1 MKTRLPKRLM
11 ISCLIISPFFA
22 MAQQQFTES
31 NIGAKSTLNF
41 KTVSQRQQ
49 PNPDVATKSNS
60 FVANKLMQMQNL
72 QRTFVN
78 SPLLPKSKS
87 SGTKVDLPVDN
98 SSSNFSD
105 DDKLASSPVPLLSFQ
120 GSKENKSKIYPPDPS
135 GAVSA
140 DYVMQTNNQEYVI
153 TDKSGTLVLS
163 LPVDTFWN
171 GFSTSFPI
179 AYPHVE
185 YDNQRSHFY
194 VSTLGV
200 NVTSGNYCLMFGSSA
215 TADPTGNW
223 YLYSLDLGPDYIQDA
238 PQMGYSKRWFSIST
252 MQYDTA
258 APYNFNSS
266 GVYLMDVGKLGS
278 GTLTSIFSIDDINFF
293 SMSPVET
300 QDLNINS
307 HYLVSNLGSSVDT
320 GFLYLVHIGGTL
332 AAPTYVYDG
341 YITNAKPWS
350 STSVLGSQNGTTDQI
365 YLGNTKL
372 TGATMING
380 RIFTS
385 HTVYLPVT
393 TPTRAV
399 AQYWD
404 FTVST
409 LTVNQQGRVEDKNNV
424 KMYAYPSL
432 AVNANNDILLGYNT
446 FSATTYPSAS
456 YSYRNGADAAGKL
469 RKGKTYK
476 KGRASYFEGGSSG
489 ITYYWGS
496 YTSASLDPTDGSF
509 WTVQEYAEKPANK
522 WGTWWAHVDDVAFAA
537 MPEVDGQKT
546 VSVVNIAPNPA
557 KGNTTISW
565 NEDKVSAAKIQI
577 SNAQGIV
584 LITKELNTQK
594 GANSVS
600 INIGTLVSGF
610 YSVTI
615 YNGTDV
621 KKAQLMVR

>member
-11 ISCLIISPFFA
+11 IACLIISPFFTL
-22 MAQQQFTES
+22 AQKQFTES
-31 NIGAKSTLNF
+31 KVIAKSSLNF
-41 KTVSQRQQ
+41 KTISQRQQ
-49 PNPDVATKSNS
+49 PNTDAATE
-60 FVANKLMQMQNL
+60 ANPFIASKLKQILNL
-72 QRTFVN
+72 QKTFVN
-78 SPLLPKSKS
+78 SPLLPKGKS
-87 SGTKVDLPVDN
+87 AGSNITIPTDN
-98 SSSNFSD
+98 SVSND
-105 DDKLASSPVPLLSFQ
+105 DDLLAAGSPAPLLSFK

-135 GAVSA
+135 GAASA
-140 DYVMQTNNQEYVI
+140 DYVMHTNNQEYVI
-153 TDKSGTLVLS
+153 SDKTGALVLS
-163 LPVDTFWN
+163 LPVDSFWN
-171 GFSTSFPI
+171 GFTTNFAI
-179 AYPHVE
+179 AYPHVV

-200 NVTSGNYCLMFGSSA
+200 NTTTGNYSLMFGASA
-215 TADPTGNW
+215 TNDPTGNW
-223 YLYSLDLGPDYIQDA
+223 YLYALDLGAQFLQDA
-238 PQMGYSKRWFSIST
+238 PQMGYSKRWFTMST
-252 MQYDTA
+252 MQFDTA
-258 APYNFNSS
+258 APNNFNSS
-266 GVYLMDVGKLGS
+266 GVYLMDVAKMGN
-278 GTLTSIFSIDDINFF
+278 GTLSSIFSVDDVNFF

-300 QDLNINS
+300 QDPNINN
-307 HYLVSNLGSSVDT
+307 HYLVSNMGSSTDT
-320 GFLYLVHIGGTL
+320 GYLYMVHIGGTL
-332 AAPTYVYDG
+332 IAPTYTYDG

-350 STSVLGSQNGTTDQI
+350 STPVYGSQNGTTDQI

-372 TGATMING
+372 TGASMING
-380 RIFTS
+380 HIFTS

-409 LTVNQQGRVEDKNNV
+409 LAVNQQGRVEDKNNV
-424 KMYAYPSL
+424 KMYGYPSI
-432 AVNANNDILLGYNT
+432 AVNSNNDILLGYNT
-446 FSATTYPSAS
+446 YTPTTYPSAS
-456 YSYRNGADAAGKL
+456 YSYRNGADVAGKL

-476 KGRASYFEGGSSG
+476 KGRASYFEGGSAG
-489 ITYYWGS
+489 LTYYWGS
-496 YTSASLDPTDGSF
+496 YSSTSVDPSDGSF

-557 KGNTTISW
+557 KGFATISW
-565 NEDKVSAAKIQI
+565 NENKVASVKIQI

-584 LITKELNTQK
+584 LITKEVNTQK

-600 INIGTLVSGF
+600 VNIGNLVTGF